1 MERQKVKQLIKSYQ
15 QTYIFAMSH
24 IHQAISEISTNTVDL
39 SIEQFFVLREIAAYD
54 GISATELAATLSV
67 NKSAITPKL
76 KKLVDK
82 GYIQRKRNQQD
93 KRAVVLTISEKGNN
107 VYEECE
113 KQLELLVN
121 EWLEILGE
129 KDSEHFFELFQK
141 ITKSVVK
148 PKK

>member
-15 QTYIFAMSH
+15 QTYIFAMNQ
-24 IHQAISEISTNTVDL
+24 IHQAISEISASTVDL
-39 SIEQFFVLREIAAYD
+39 SIEQFFVLREIATYD
-54 GISATELAATLSV
+54 GINATELAATLAV

-76 KKLVDK
+76 KKLVEK
-82 GYIQRKRNQQD
+82 GYIRRERNQLD

-129 KDSEHFFELFQK
+129 KDSEQFFELFQK
-141 ITKSVVK
+141 ITKSVVE
-148 PKK
+148 PRQ

>member
-15 QTYIFAMSH
+15 QTYIFAMTH

-76 KKLVDK
+76 KKLLDK
-82 GYIQRKRNQQD
+82 GYIRRKRNQQD
-93 KRAVVLTISEKGNN
+93 KRAIVLTISEKGNN
-107 VYEECE
+107 VYEACE

-141 ITKSVVK
+141 ITKSVVE

>member
-15 QTYIFAMSH
+15 QTYIFAMNQ
-24 IHQAISEISTNTVDL
+24 IHQAISEISASTVDL
-39 SIEQFFVLREIAAYD
+39 SIEQFFVLREIATYD
-54 GISATELAATLSV
+54 GISPTELAATLAV

-76 KKLVDK
+76 KKLVEK
-82 GYIQRKRNQQD
+82 GYIRRERNQLD

-129 KDSEHFFELFQK
+129 KDSEQFFELFQK
-141 ITKSVVK
+141 ITKSVVE
-148 PKK
+148 PRQ

>member
-1 MERQKVKQLIKSYQ
+1 MEKQKVKQLIKSYQ
-15 QTYIFAMSH
+15 QTYIFAMTH
-24 IHQAISEISTNTVDL
+24 IHQAISEISANTVDL
-39 SIEQFFVLREIAAYD
+39 SIEQFFVLREIATGD
-54 GISATELAATLSV
+54 EISATELSGCLNV

-76 KKLVDK
+76 KKLEEK
-82 GYIQRKRNQQD
+82 GYIRRERNKHD
-93 KRAVVLTISEKGNN
+93 KRAVVLTITEKGNS

-129 KDSEHFFELFQK
+129 KDSEQFFELFQK

>member
-15 QTYIFAMSH
+15 QTYIFAMNQ
-24 IHQAISEISTNTVDL
+24 IHQAISEISASTVDL
-39 SIEQFFVLREIAAYD
+39 SIEQFFVLHEIATYD
-54 GISATELAATLSV
+54 GISATELAATLAV

-76 KKLVDK
+76 KKLVEK
-82 GYIQRKRNQQD
+82 GYIRRERNQLD

-129 KDSEHFFELFQK
+129 KDSEQFFELFQK
-141 ITKSVVK
+141 ITKSVVE
-148 PKK
+148 PRQ

>member
-15 QTYIFAMSH
+15 QTYIFAMNQ
-24 IHQAISEISTNTVDL
+24 IHQAISEISASTVDL
-39 SIEQFFVLREIAAYD
+39 SIEQFFVLREIATCN
-54 GISATELAATLSV
+54 GISATKLAASLAV

-76 KKLVDK
+76 KKLEEK
-82 GYIQRKRNQQD
+82 SYIRRERNQRD

-129 KDSEHFFELFQK
+129 KDSEQFFELFQK
-141 ITKSVVK
+141 ITKSVVE
-148 PKK
+148 PRQ

>member
-15 QTYIFAMSH
+15 QTYIFAMNQ
-24 IHQAISEISTNTVDL
+24 IHQAISEISASTVDL
-39 SIEQFFVLREIAAYD
+39 SIEQFFVLREIATYY
-54 GISATELAATLSV
+54 GISATELAATLAV

-76 KKLVDK
+76 KKLVEK
-82 GYIQRKRNQQD
+82 GYIRRERNQLD

-129 KDSEHFFELFQK
+129 KDSEQFFELFQK
-141 ITKSVVK
+141 ITKSVVE
-148 PKK
+148 PRQ

>member
-15 QTYIFAMSH
+15 QTYIFAMNQ
-24 IHQAISEISTNTVDL
+24 IHQAISEISASTVDL
-39 SIEQFFVLREIAAYD
+39 SIEQFFVLLEIATYD
-54 GISATELAATLSV
+54 GISATELAATLAV

-76 KKLVDK
+76 KKLVEK
-82 GYIQRKRNQQD
+82 GYIRRERNQLD

-129 KDSEHFFELFQK
+129 KDSEQFFELFQK
-141 ITKSVVK
+141 ITKSVVE
-148 PKK
+148 PRQ

>member
-93 KRAVVLTISEKGNN
+93 KRAIVLTISEKGNN
-107 VYEECE
+107 VYEACE

-141 ITKSVVK
+141 ITKSVVE

>member
-15 QTYIFAMSH
+15 QTYIFAMTH

-141 ITKSVVK
+141 ITKSVVE

>member
-1 MERQKVKQLIKSYQ
+1 M
-15 QTYIFAMSH
+15 TH

-82 GYIQRKRNQQD
+82 GYIRRKRNQQD
-93 KRAVVLTISEKGNN
+93 KRAIVLTISEKGNN
-107 VYEECE
+107 VYEACE

-129 KDSEHFFELFQK
+129 NDSEHFFELFQK
-141 ITKSVVK
+141 ITKSVVE

>member
-141 ITKSVVK
+141 ITKSVVE

>member
-24 IHQAISEISTNTVDL
+24 IHQAISEISTNTVAL

-141 ITKSVVK
+141 ITKSVVE

>member
-15 QTYIFAMSH
+15 QTYIFAMTH

-82 GYIQRKRNQQD
+82 GYIRRKRNQQD
-93 KRAVVLTISEKGNN
+93 KRAIVLTISEKGNN
-107 VYEECE
+107 VYEACE

-129 KDSEHFFELFQK
+129 NDSEHFFELFQK
-141 ITKSVVK
+141 ITKSVVE